1 MDLSSYIFQAIR
13 RLLGQIEFLV
23 TYRHHSDLPQ
33 YFQHNEY
40 VRGFDSIPLRQ
51 RRFALTYYSRKGRD
65 VRFVVTCSS
74 YQLMLYP
81 CIGLAIASSPPGVF
95 CLRD

>member
-51 RRFALTYYSRKGRD
+51 RRFALTYYLRKGRD
-65 VRFVVTCSS
+65 VRFLLTSSS
-74 YQLMLYP
+74 YQLMLNP
-81 CIGLAIASSPPGVF
+81 CIGFAIASPYPAF
-95 CLRD
+95 FA